1 MIIRCNQALLGEA
14 VAIVSR
20 AVPPKSSIPALEG
33 IYMKAAGKTISLTG
47 YNLDIGISTS
57 LEGEVETEGE
67 IVLNAKLLL
76 DIVRRLPGETVEIS
90 VDERHLANILSG
102 EAEYTILGMAAEE
115 FPQLPDVSSTEN
127 ITLPQPVLKSIINQ
141 TSFAISLSEDKP
153 VHTGALFVME
163 DQTLTVVAVDG
174 FRLALRKERLNFAN
188 DLKFVVPRAT
198 LIEVS
203 RILKDD
209 EDEQVLLMVSRKHI
223 IFNIGNYLVVS
234 RLLEGEFLDYKSA
247 IPKNASTTAV
257 VGTRDMIESIE
268 RTSLLISDR
277 LRSPLKVRIA
287 EQKIKISCTTA
298 LGKANDSFAAQLSG
312 EGVEMGFNHRYLL
325 DALRACDGDRTKLE
339 IAGALSPMKV
349 LPLEGDSYLFL
360 VLPVRLKNE

>member
-20 AVPPKSSIPALEG
+20 AVPQKSSIPALEG

-57 LEGEVETEGE
+57 LDGEVEKEGD

-76 DIVRRLPGETVEIS
+76 DIVGRLPGETVEIS
-90 VDERHLANILSG
+90 VDERYLANILSG
-102 EAEYTILGMAAEE
+102 EAEYTILGMA
-115 FPQLPDVSSTEN
+115 DVSSTEN
-127 ITLPQPVLKSIINQ
+127 ITLPQPVLKSMINQ

-163 DQTLTVVAVDG
+163 NQTLTVVAVDG
-174 FRLALRKERLNFAN
+174 FRLALRKEKLSFAN
-188 DLKFVVPRAT
+188 DLKFVVPRST

-209 EDEQVLLMVSRKHI
+209 DEENVLLMVSRKHI

-247 IPKNASTTAV
+247 IPKNTSTTAV

-287 EQKIKISCTTA
+287 DQKIKISCTTS
-298 LGKANDSFAAQLSG
+298 LGKANDSFMAQLTGDS
-312 EGVEMGFNHRYLL
+312 VEMGFNHRYLL